1 MAPAAGPTR
10 GGADVKFC
18 SPEARQAVVTVSN
31 KVALTHWKTVKSRTP
46 AINWES
52 RLSVA
57 SSQLPSPDLRTQME
71 HPQRRQGAW
80 SWRGGTYSLTTNL
93 TAGSC
98 LACGETGQ
106 TSDFRWRFDAA
117 CLAAWPSCGRSPL
130 PCCDLCASPPVSQA
144 LWKPGEDPGGS
155 AAPCSRRPSA
165 CGGPVP
171 GSRACT
177 SSPLSSRGRARGQSA
192 PQLLGAEAAG
202 TPEDCAC

>member
-1 MAPAAGPTR
+1 MGPAR

-18 SPEARQAVVTVSN
+18 STEARQAVVTVSN

-46 AINWES
+46 AINWDLGS
-52 RLSVA
+52 PYLVLSF
-57 SSQLPSPDLRTQME
+57 LPQISVRRWYT
-71 HPQRRQGAW
+71 PQRRQGAW

-93 TAGSC
+93 TAGSR

-106 TSDFRWRFDAA
+106 TSDFRWRLDAA
-117 CLAAWPSCGRSPL
+117 CLAAWPSCSRSPL
-130 PCCDLCASPPVSQA
+130 PCCGLCASPPASQA